1 MTVLLENLTL
11 FYENVIS
18 FFEVVVKF
26 APKFLPAVGLTLELS
41 VFSIFL
47 GTIFGLLV
55 MLLKLT
61 RLKILEKITNI
72 YISIVRGTPLLLQL
86 YFIFYGLP
94 LMGLKFSGF
103 TSACIGLAFHSGAYI
118 SEIFRGAIN
127 AVHPGQVEAGKAIG
141 MNRLQI
147 FYYITLPQAV
157 KQAIPALGNQF
168 IIAVKDSSLASVITI
183 TETMLVARQFV
194 AATYD
199 PFPILFTAGC
209 YYYLIITLL
218 SSALKIVERRLSVNE
233 R

>member
-1 MTVLLENLTL
+1 MTTFLENIT
-11 FYENVIS
+11 S
-18 FFEVVVKF
+18 FFEVVFKF

-41 VFSIFL
+41 VFSILL
-47 GTIFGLLV
+47 GTLFGLLV

-61 RLKILEKITNI
+61 RLKFLEKITNI

-94 LMGLKFSGF
+94 MLGLKFDSF

-118 SEIFRGAIN
+118 SEIFRGALN
-127 AVHPGQVEAGKAIG
+127 AVHPGQVEAAKAIG
-141 MNRLQI
+141 MNRLQV
-147 FYYITLPQAV
+147 FYHITLPQAV

-183 TETMLVARQFV
+183 TETMLIARQFV
-194 AATYD
+194 AATYN
-199 PFPILFTAGC
+199 PFPILFVAGC
-209 YYYLIITLL
+209 YYYIIITLL
-218 SSALKIVERRLSVNE
+218 SFALRSVERRLKVNE